1 MRRPAQVLLV
11 VSAFL
16 TGAGGMGLQS
26 VLLAYLGLAA
36 GHSLGGALGP
46 GLFGAGWCLGAW
58 IAGRHRGRDGRA
70 LAGAT
75 LAAPAAA
82 ALVAAWL
89 HAEAARGASFTPFV
103 LAGVVLAALPQGV
116 FLTLQA
122 RAYSRALGEARVA
135 PLYVANL
142 LGALLG
148 AGWIGLG
155 VMASSGRSG
164 ALIAS
169 NLTVAA
175 GAALGALGAFTIGKS
190 PSKPVVA
197 VLRRVGARQAAW
209 TALVAALWIFGLE
222 WLCLRIG
229 VLWVG
234 SQVGELTRIVACSLF
249 ALALGAAVVP
259 RVTHRDARGVLE
271 VLALACVASTW
282 PLWAGGALA
291 WVVREVQPVLR
302 DSSWLESVVDVPLTL
317 TLVVPTLAPLGAL
330 LPVLHRAMSGE
341 SGARLGRIFAFE
353 ALGALAAGP
362 LLHYVLVPRVGVG
375 GALAWLA
382 LCSGIAALGFLR
394 HLALRRGIGAVVAL
408 SLAVFVVALR
418 APPPA
423 LASPKLSDPSLT
435 VRAFAEDA
443 HFAVTVVDDGINGE
457 RTLLTDTF
465 RAAGDGRDYAY
476 MRVLGHLPL
485 LLHPKPSR
493 VAVIALGTGTTLGSV
508 ALHDAAREIDVFE
521 ISSTVVEFAPWFE
534 RVNRGALAAD
544 STRVRASG
552 EGRVAVRIG
561 DGRRRLAEA
570 GPRYDVVTIEPLL
583 PDSVFG
589 VYLYTPEFY
598 GRVRASLN
606 DGGLFAQWVPPHA
619 MPSDV
624 CAAVVDAFA
633 RSFEWS
639 SAWLFGTQLILLGGT
654 SAPELAA
661 ARFDELGDGSRDELR
676 AALDELGLA
685 SPDGLRARWVGDLK
699 AWPRSERA
707 LRDADPWIV
716 WRSRRADPPVLEWLP
731 RNLELITTHASE
743 APWPASE
750 ASDSLGRAVRG
761 LREARIALGWREAR
775 RRRGESDGREGR
787 ELVAAALGELAA
799 PARDDGEI
807 RAFLEEVEFLDALR
821 RGVSTLAAGDARGAL
836 RDCLRAAELR
846 PERGDTHL
854 YLAALFTQLGEV
866 RAATAALA
874 KASELCPRWR
884 ETPAGQRALRLG
896 LKSEQ

>member
-1 MRRPAQVLLV
+1 MRRSAQALLV

-58 IAGRHRGRDGRA
+58 VAGHHRGRDGRA
-70 LAGAT
+70 LAAAT
-75 LAAPAAA
+75 LAAPAAG

-89 HAEAARGASFTPFV
+89 HAQAARGASFTPAV
-103 LAGVVLAALPQGV
+103 LAAVVLAAAPQGV

-122 RAYSRALGEARVA
+122 RAFSRAQGEPRVA
-135 PLYVANL
+135 LLYVANL

-148 AGWIGLG
+148 AAWIGLQ
-155 VMASSGRSG
+155 VMAASGRSG
-164 ALIAS
+164 ALVAS
-169 NLTVAA
+169 NVTVAV
-175 GAALGALGAFTIGKS
+175 GAALGAAGAMSIGKS
-190 PSKPVVA
+190 AARIGAEPT
-197 VLRRVGARQAAW
+197 RRVGGRQAAW
-209 TALVAALWIFGLE
+209 TAAVGALWIFGLE
-222 WLCLRIG
+222 WLCLRLG

-234 SQVGELTRIVACSLF
+234 SQVGELTRLVASSLL
-249 ALALGAAVVP
+249 ALSLGAALLP
-259 RVTHRDARGVLE
+259 RFLHRDARGVLE

-291 WVVREVQPVLR
+291 WVAREVQPALR
-302 DSSWLESVVDVPLTL
+302 ESAWLEGAADLPLTL

-341 SGARLGRIFAFE
+341 SGARLGQIFLFE

-362 LLHYVLVPRVGVG
+362 LLHFALVPQVGVG
-375 GALAWLA
+375 GAIAWLA
-382 LCSGIAALGFLR
+382 SCAGLAALGYLR
-394 HLALRRGIGAVVAL
+394 HLALRRGIVAVVAL
-408 SLAVFVVALR
+408 SLAVLVVALR
-418 APPPA
+418 APAPA
-423 LASPKLSDPSLT
+423 LASPKFGDPSLT
-435 VRAFAEDA
+435 LRAFAEDA
-443 HFAVTVVDDGINGE
+443 HFAVAVVDDGLNGE

-485 LLHPKPSR
+485 LLHRDPAR

-508 ALHDAAREIDVFE
+508 ALHERARQIDVFE
-521 ISSTVVEFAPWFE
+521 ISPKVVEFAPWFE
-534 RVNRGALAAD
+534 RVNGGALAAD
-544 STRVRASG
+544 AEPRRVNG
-552 EGRVAVRIG
+552 EGRVAVRVG
-561 DGRRRLAEA
+561 DGRRRLGEA

-598 GRVRASLN
+598 ARVRASLN
-606 DGGLFAQWVPPHA
+606 EGGLFAQWVPPHA

-639 SAWLFGTQLILLGGT
+639 SAWLFGTQLILLGGAG
-654 SAPELAA
+654 APELDA
-661 ARFDELGDGSRDELR
+661 ARFEELQEASQQELR
-676 AALDELGLA
+676 AALEALGLA
-685 SPDGLRARWVGDLK
+685 NADGLRARWVGDLRY
-699 AWPRSERA
+699 WPRSERA

-743 APWPASE
+743 PPWPA
-750 ASDSLGRAVRG
+750 ADADDGLARAVRG

-787 ELVAAALGELAA
+787 EIAATALGELDG
-799 PARDDGEI
+799 PASSDGEI

-821 RGVSTLAAGDARGAL
+821 RGVAALAAGDARGAL

-854 YLAALFTQLGEV
+854 YLATVFSALGEA
-866 RAATAALA
+866 RAAAAALA
-874 KASELCPRWR
+874 KATELCPRWR
-884 ETPAGQRALRLG
+884 ETAAGQRALRLG
-896 LKSEQ
+896 LRAE